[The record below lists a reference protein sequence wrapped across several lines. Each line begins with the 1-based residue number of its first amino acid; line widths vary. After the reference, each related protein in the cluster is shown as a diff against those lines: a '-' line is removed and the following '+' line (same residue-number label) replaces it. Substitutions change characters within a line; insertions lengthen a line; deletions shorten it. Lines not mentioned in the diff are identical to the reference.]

1 MNLRV
6 IYNAR
11 TVNSAPQSSPALRR
25 LPACV
30 TALALAFGAPL
41 AGQQRVAPTSVRK
54 APAGVILADLPS
66 PATLTV
72 SGNQGRW
79 AEVTLDGWIYGRSI
93 RADRRQGLDVVVS
106 ERGGENLRA
115 EPNGAVIARLRY
127 GALLDR
133 IEARGDWVHVRRRG
147 WVPRS
152 ALDAPMTAR
161 ARPPAAARTVTPPA
175 YREMAEQKA
184 DTQPKK
190 KAAVASPQ
198 APAQAPPPSGSG
210 SGDQVEL
217 TRGSELRVTPDGAA
231 VGTLAPGA
239 AARVLARSGDW
250 ARVATEGWVRDAD
263 LRASSSGAL
272 AGVSAAE
279 VRANPDRYV
288 GQVLD
293 WRLQLVSIQRADEL
307 RPEMPAGQ
315 DYLLTRG
322 PLPEPG
328 FVYVT
333 ISDADRKRFSS
344 FGPLAELTL
353 RVKIRAARS
362 RYLATP
368 VAELVSIVDSVAAGR

>member
-1 MNLRV
+1 M
-6 IYNAR
+6 
-11 TVNSAPQSSPALRR
+11 
-25 LPACV
+25 
-30 TALALAFGAPL
+30 TALALAFAAPL
-41 AGQQRVAPTSVRK
+41 AAQQRVAATSVRK
-54 APAGVILADLPS
+54 TPSGVILADLPS
-66 PATLTV
+66 AATLTV

-79 AEVTLDGWIYGRSI
+79 AEVTLDGWIYAQSI

-115 EPNGAVIARLRY
+115 EPNGPVVARLRY

-133 IEARGDWVHVRRRG
+133 VEARGDWVHVRRRG
-147 WVPRS
+147 WGPRS

-161 ARPPAAARTVTPPA
+161 ARAAPPARAAAPPA
-175 YREMAEQKA
+175 YREMTEQKA
-184 DTQPKK
+184 DTQPAKK
-190 KAAVASPQ
+190 KTPAASQ
-198 APAQAPPPSGSG
+198 APVPAAPVAAAASGSG
-210 SGDQVEL
+210 AADRVEVA
-217 TRGSELRVTPDGAA
+217 RGSELRVTPDGAA

-250 ARVATEGWVRDAD
+250 VRVAAEGWIKDAD
-263 LRASSSGAL
+263 LRAASADAL
-272 AGVSAAE
+272 VGVSAAE
-279 VRANPDRYV
+279 VRANPERYV

-293 WRLQLVSIQRADEL
+293 WRVQLVSIQHADEL

-322 PLPEPG
+322 PRPEPG

-333 ISDADRKRFSS
+333 IPAADRKRFSA